1 VTVTLEKPRTNEK
14 AYVAPVRISHGEA
27 AAAAA
32 PARRTPLAAL
42 LTGHVLQDGELVLL
56 ILRPSLWYILLS
68 SLRFTAVIAILLIAA
83 KLRDEQLPGQNIVYV
98 EAGMFVLAG
107 RVMFAVLQWMS
118 RLYILT
124 DLRVIRLSGVFN
136 VELFDC
142 PLRKIARTRLIYT
155 VRERV
160 LGLGSIE
167 IIPQDENLPISVWQT
182 IARPLVIHDKLVAT
196 INRAKQGG
204 PMCHV

>member
-1 VTVTLEKPRTNEK
+1 V
-14 AYVAPVRISHGEA
+14 SHGEA

-32 PARRTPLAAL
+32 PARRSALAAL
-42 LTGHVLQDGELVLL
+42 LTGHVLQDGEIVLL

-68 SLRFTAVIAILLIAA
+68 SLRFAAVIAILLIAA
-83 KLRDEQLPGQNIVYV
+83 KLRDEQLPGQNILYI
-98 EAGMFVLAG
+98 EAGLFVLAG

-155 VRERV
+155 MRER
-160 LGLGSIE
+160 LFGLGSIE
-167 IIPQDENLPISVWQT
+167 IIPQDENIPIGVWQT
-182 IARPLVIHDKLVAT
+182 IARPRAIHDKLVAT

-204 PMCHV
+204 PVCHV

>member
-1 VTVTLEKPRTNEK
+1 VTATLEKPPAHEK
-14 AYVAPVRISHGEA
+14 AYAPPVQVSHGEA

-32 PARRTPLAAL
+32 PARRSALAAL
-42 LTGHVLQDGELVLL
+42 LTGHVLQDGEIVLL

-68 SLRFTAVIAILLIAA
+68 SLRFAAVIAILLIAA
-83 KLRDEQLPGQNIVYV
+83 KLRDEQLPGQNILYI
-98 EAGMFVLAG
+98 EAGLFVLAG

-155 VRERV
+155 MRER
-160 LGLGSIE
+160 LFGLGSIE
-167 IIPQDENLPISVWQT
+167 IIPQDENIPIGVWQT
-182 IARPLVIHDKLVAT
+182 IARPRAIHDKLVAT

-204 PMCHV
+204 PVCHV